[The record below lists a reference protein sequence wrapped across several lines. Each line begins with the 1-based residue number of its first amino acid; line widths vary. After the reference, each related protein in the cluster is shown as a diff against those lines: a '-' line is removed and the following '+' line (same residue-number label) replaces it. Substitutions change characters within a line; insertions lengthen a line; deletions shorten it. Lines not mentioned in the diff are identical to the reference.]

1 MTLPLTLLV
10 IEDSEADF
18 LMEVRSL
25 KQHGVEAEFHRV
37 DSYDA
42 LTQALE
48 SDRWDAILSDYNL
61 PGMDFRTTLGIIR
74 DQAPDLPVILVSGSI
89 GEEEAMELLHRGLT
103 DFVLKDRPTRLAGA
117 LRHSLDTT
125 RVRRAQRAAEAA
137 LHESEGRLSTIFK
150 SSPLGIGLSR
160 FEDGILVDANDALLA
175 IFGNRR
181 EELIGHTSLELG
193 HFVHPEERARMM
205 ALVQRNGRVRNF
217 EFRARR
223 SSGEVLDLLM
233 SGERIQIGGEAF
245 LLGMLSDITPLKEA
259 ERSLK
264 ASEARYRSLFESM
277 SEAFAHCRMVLEE
290 GQPPDWEYLAVNPAY
305 ARVTGLTDVVGRRM
319 REILPSLPTDNP
331 TLIRMLSAVAAEG
344 IPAKFETFLPPL
356 NVWLSVSAY
365 RPAPGEFV
373 VMLDDITTRKR
384 AEQALR
390 DSEAR
395 FQAIF
400 RGSPVGILLSRPED
414 GAALDANPAFL
425 DLLGLRLEDI
435 LGRSTLDLGLWVN
448 PAERETALRR
458 VRERG
463 RIKAMDADLRAAS
476 GEILSVIW
484 STELVVLDRE
494 QVLVNLIQDRTE
506 QRKAEAERR
515 TLEAEVAHAQKL
527 ESLGAL
533 AGGVS
538 HDMNNVLAAVMALG
552 SMLKEQ
558 RQDDPL
564 VSRSMDT
571 LLHAAGRGRDL
582 VKGLTDF
589 ARKDIPEPKPMDLA
603 DVVRKEAALLSRTT
617 LQKVQVDLV
626 LSENLPRVMGDA
638 NSISNALMNL
648 CVNALDAMPA
658 GGTLTLTA
666 RLGPGGQ
673 VEVSVKDTGEGM
685 TPEVIRR
692 AMEPFF
698 TTKAV
703 GKGTGLGLAL
713 VYGVMKSH
721 GGSVEIVSERG
732 KGTEIILRF
741 PPMVDKERQGA
752 REELPDELAQTT
764 PLRVLLVDDD
774 DLIRS
779 TVPAMLESLGHE
791 AEALAGGLQALQR
804 LQSGYDPDLVILDL
818 SMPEMD
824 GETALERIRLLRPD
838 LPILL
843 ATGYQDERCAR
854 ILARFP
860 DVDTIMKPFTLLELR
875 LKLAQLG

>member
-37 DSYDA
+37 DNYEA
-42 LTQALE
+42 LVQALE

-117 LRHSLDTT
+117 LRHSLDTA
-125 RVRRAQRAAEAA
+125 RVRQAQRVAEAA
-137 LHESEGRLSTIFK
+137 LQESEGRLSTIFK

-160 FEDGILVDANDALLA
+160 LEDGILVDANDALLA
-175 IFGNRR
+175 IFENRR

-217 EFRARR
+217 EIRARR
-223 SSGEVLDLLM
+223 SSGEILDLLM

-277 SEAFAHCRMVLEE
+277 SEAFAHCRMIGAE
-290 GQPPDWEYLAVNPAY
+290 GQPDWEYLAVNPAY

-331 TLIRMLSAVAAEG
+331 GLIKRLSSVVADG
-344 IPAKFETFLPPL
+344 IPAKFETFLPAL
-356 NVWLSVSAY
+356 NLWLSVSAY

-384 AEQALR
+384 AEQALQ

-414 GAALDANPAFL
+414 GAILDANPAFL
-425 DLLGLRLEDI
+425 GLLGLRMEDI
-435 LGRSTLDLGLWVN
+435 LGRSTVNLGLWAN

-458 VRERG
+458 IRERG

-476 GEILSVIW
+476 GELVSVIW
-484 STELVVLDRE
+484 STELAVLDRE
-494 QVLVNLIQDRTE
+494 QVLVNMIQDRTE
-506 QRKAEAERR
+506 QRMAEAERR

-603 DVVRKEAALLSRTT
+603 EVVRKEAALLSRTT

-626 LSENLPRVMGDA
+626 LAENLPQVMGDS
-638 NSISNALMNL
+638 NSISNVLMNL

-666 RLGPGGQ
+666 RVGAGCE
-673 VEVSVKDTGEGM
+673 VEVSVKDSGEGM

-698 TTKAV
+698 TTKPA

-721 GGSVEIVSERG
+721 GGSVEIASERG
-732 KGTEIILRF
+732 TGTEVILRF
-741 PPMVDKERQGA
+741 PPMVGKERQSAKEG
-752 REELPDELAQTT
+752 LPDEPVQAAR
-764 PLRVLLVDDD
+764 LRVLLVDDD

-779 TVPAMLESLGHE
+779 TVPAMLEALGHE
-791 AEALAGGLQALQR
+791 AEALQGGLQAIQH

-824 GETALERIRLLRPD
+824 GETALERLRLLRPD
-838 LPILL
+838 LPVLL

-854 ILARFP
+854 ILTRFP
-860 DVDTIMKPFTLLELR
+860 DVDTIMKPFTLMELR

>member
-1 MTLPLTLLV
+1 MTMPLTLLV

-25 KQHGVEAEFHRV
+25 KQHGVEAEFYRV
-37 DSYDA
+37 DSYEA
-42 LTQALE
+42 LVQALE

-61 PGMDFRTTLGIIR
+61 PGMEFRTTLGIIR
-74 DQAPDLPVILVSGSI
+74 NQAPDLPVILVSGSI

-117 LRHSLDTT
+117 LRHSLDTA
-125 RVRRAQRAAEAA
+125 RVRRAQRVAEAA
-137 LHESEGRLSTIFK
+137 LQESEGRLSTIFK

-160 FEDGILVDANDALLA
+160 LQDGILVDANDAMLA

-205 ALVQRNGRVRNF
+205 ALVQRDGRVRNF
-217 EFRARR
+217 GIRARR
-223 SSGEVLDLLM
+223 SSGEILDLLM

-259 ERSLK
+259 ERSLQ

-277 SEAFAHCRMVLEE
+277 SEAFAHCRMIWME
-290 GQPPDWEYLAVNPAY
+290 GRPLDWEHLAVNPAY
-305 ARVTGLTDVVGRRM
+305 ARLTGLKNVVGRRM
-319 REILPSLPTDNP
+319 REVLPSLPVDNP
-331 TLIRMLSAVAAEG
+331 DLLRTLSVVAAEG
-344 IPAKFETFLPPL
+344 TPAKFETFLPAL
-356 NVWLSVSAY
+356 NLWLSVSAY
-365 RPAPGEFV
+365 GPVPGEFV

-400 RGSPVGILLSRPED
+400 RGSPVAILLSRPGD
-414 GAALDANPAFL
+414 GAILDANPAFL
-425 DLLGLRLEDI
+425 ELLELRMEDI

-448 PAERETALRR
+448 PAERETVLRQVRGGGR
-458 VRERG
+458 V
-463 RIKAMDADLRAAS
+463 KAMDAELRAVS
-476 GEILSVIW
+476 GGTVSVIW

-515 TLEAEVAHAQKL
+515 ALEAEVAHAQKL

-538 HDMNNVLAAVMALG
+538 HDMNNVLAAIMALG

-558 RQDDPL
+558 RRDDPIL
-564 VSRSMDT
+564 SRSMDT

-603 DVVRKEAALLSRTT
+603 DVIRKEAALLSRTT
-617 LQKVQVDLV
+617 LQKVRVDLA
-626 LSENLPRVMGDA
+626 LPDQLPQVMGDSS
-638 NSISNALMNL
+638 SISNALMNL

-658 GGTLTLTA
+658 GGTLTLSA
-666 RLGPGGQ
+666 RAGAGGD
-673 VEVSVKDTGEGM
+673 VAVSVRDTGEGM
-685 TPEVIRR
+685 TPEVLRR

-698 TTKAV
+698 TTKPA

-721 GGSVEIVSERG
+721 GGSVEIASERG
-732 KGTEIILRF
+732 KGTEISLRF
-741 PPMVDKERQGA
+741 PPMAGKEQQSPG
-752 REELPDELAQTT
+752 EGLPDESVPATR
-764 PLRVLLVDDD
+764 LRVLLVDDD

-779 TVPAMLESLGHE
+779 TVPAMLEALGHE
-791 AEALAGGLQALQR
+791 AEALSGGLQALQR
-804 LQSGYDPDLVILDL
+804 LQTGYDPDLVILDL

-824 GETALERIRLLRPD
+824 GETALERLRLLRPE

-854 ILARFP
+854 IIARFP
-860 DVDTIMKPFTLLELR
+860 DVDTIMKPFTLIELR